1 MSTEPTATW
10 FRCLRPRPAAQIRLL
25 CFPHGGGSSAA
36 FRQWHAL
43 LPDHVELHAVEY
55 PGHAD
60 RLLEPLA
67 VDLARLADRACEAAL
82 PLLDRPF
89 ALYGHSLGAL
99 AAFETARRLEARG
112 HTAVRLTASGMPA
125 PHMVRPGTV
134 HLGDDRAVLAEL
146 DRLGG
151 VPPEVLEHPDL
162 RELVL
167 RTARAD
173 YRLAET
179 YRTAPGAVLRAP
191 VTTHRG
197 LEDPELTEAEAAGW
211 RLATTAGTIHRT
223 FPGDH
228 FHPAAD
234 PYPVVADVLT
244 CLTGPGEADGG
255 RDAGNCATGHN
266 RPAGDRQPPAAQ

>member
-1 MSTEPTATW
+1 MSGPDTAAW
-10 FRCLRPRPAAQIRLL
+10 FRCLRPRPAARTRLL

-36 FRQWHAL
+36 YRDWHDL
-43 LPDHVELHAVEY
+43 LPDEVELFAVEY

-60 RLLEPLA
+60 RLLEPL
-67 VDLARLADRACEAAL
+67 VDDLAELADRACEAAL

-99 AAFETARRLEARG
+99 VAYETALRLEARG
-112 HTAVRLTASGMPA
+112 HHPLRLTASGMPA
-125 PHMVRPGTV
+125 PRLVRPGEV
-134 HLGDDRAVLAEL
+134 HLGDDTRVLAEL

-151 VPPEVLEHPDL
+151 VPAEVLDHPDL

-179 YRTAPGAVLRAP
+179 YRPAAHAVLRAP

-197 LEDPELTEAEAAGW
+197 LRDPELTEAEAAGW
-211 RLATTAGTIHRT
+211 SAATTGATVHRT

-234 PYPVVADVLT
+234 RAPVIAEVLHG
-244 CLTGPGEADGG
+244 L
-255 RDAGNCATGHN
+255 R
-266 RPAGDRQPPAAQ
+266 AAPSTPSAR